1 MIAMKKRTFTK
12 SAIGI
17 AALVLWFAG
26 SAHAQGVGAIGGTT
40 TDQSGAILP
49 GVTVTLS
56 RPGAIGGSQVAV
68 TDTRGAYQFL
78 RLVPGRYS
86 VKAEL
91 VGFQS
96 VVQADIVVD
105 ADSTARADL
114 RLQVGDLQETVTVS
128 GQAPLLDTTAILQQT
143 VIGRDVLDKLPG
155 TNDLWAIAKL
165 VPAVTLNQYDV
176 GGTNGFQQST
186 VSVHGSRTASETAY
200 LIDGMNI
207 GSVGSDG
214 GSVTMYYDPFM
225 FEQINYQA
233 GGVSAETS
241 RGGIVYNMVT
251 QTGTNALRGAFMF
264 NGSNEHLQSNNI
276 SPALRK
282 DLLAAVPA
290 RALAANPNLEPGS
303 KIISMYDTGT
313 SFSGP
318 IVRDKLWFVGT
329 GKLVRLDQL
338 RVGSYNPDGSQFIDD
353 NGMVTISAKASWATS
368 RTSQLHYSYTY
379 NNKQRYHWSGNSTTE
394 FFESAATRRQ
404 KLETNLNQIKWTKT
418 LSSRFVVDMSGS
430 QTRTFQPI
438 LEQDNVK
445 PGTIAAFDSLTRA
458 NLAAAPVYEITR
470 YRRTVAHAS
479 ISAFAGNHDMKVGYQ
494 FDHGRHGNESWSTSN
509 FPSGIR
515 AVFRNGAPDS
525 VNTYNTPSQNVA
537 FILDTAVYAQDK
549 WRPTRKLTLNLGMRI
564 EKLTGWQPEVCQ
576 VATIFIAGQCF
587 PALKDVPRWLDPA
600 PRFGAIYD
608 IFGDGRSA
616 VKGGISRYNI
626 GTASGHSSR
635 VNPNRVTNDT
645 RPWVDSNND
654 LIPQLNELGASTG
667 FNLGTTNR
675 YNPDVKRPY
684 AIEYFT
690 EFEQQLPGKLVATA
704 GFYYRGTRRLIGNKN
719 VAVPRESYTP
729 IVVTEKVSGRQVTVY
744 NQDPALRGKF
754 DVLWDNFS
762 ELDTAYK
769 GVDLTL
775 NKRLADHWM
784 IMGSASFGKNVGDIF
799 PAGDLNDPNFQNR
812 HGVVGT
818 DVPVS
823 LKMSG
828 IYEMPYGLMV
838 SGNVQHYSGAPETT
852 TVSVARDTV
861 TLTQVTQSIV
871 VDPRGTTRLP
881 GVNLVD
887 FNARKIFRMH
897 NRTVEPV
904 VELYNVLNTN
914 AIQDRTTVLGPAY
927 GQVGNIL
934 RGRMVKFAMNMKF

>member
-1 MIAMKKRTFTK
+1 MNIRTFTK
-12 SAIGI
+12 ATIGMAMLSSWLTASA
-17 AALVLWFAG
+17 A
-26 SAHAQGVGAIGGTT
+26 AQGVGSIGGTT
-40 TDQSGAILP
+40 TDQSGAVLP

-56 RPGAIGGSQVAV
+56 NPGTIGGNRVGV
-68 TDTRGAYQFL
+68 TDARGAFQFL
-78 RLVPGRYS
+78 RLVPGRYR

-91 VGFQS
+91 AGFQS
-96 VVQADIVVD
+96 VVHENIVVD
-105 ADSTARADL
+105 ADSTSRADL
-114 RLQVGDLQETVTVS
+114 RMQVGDLQETVTVS
-128 GQAPLLDTTAILQQT
+128 GEAPLLDTTAVLNQT
-143 VIGRDVLDKLPG
+143 VMSREVLDTLPG

-200 LIDGMNI
+200 MIDGMNI

-214 GSVTMYYDPFM
+214 GTVTMYYDPFM

-290 RALAANPNLEPGS
+290 LALAANPNLEPGS
-303 KIISMYDTGT
+303 KIISMYDSGV
-313 SFSGP
+313 SVSGP
-318 IVRDKLWFVGT
+318 IVRNNLWFVGT
-329 GKLVRLDQL
+329 GKVVSLDQL
-338 RVGSYNPDGSQFIDD
+338 RVGSYNPDGTQFVDD

-368 RTSQLHYSYTY
+368 PTSQLHYAYTY
-379 NNKQRYHWSGNSTTE
+379 NNKQRFHWSGNTTTE

-404 KLETNLNQIKWTKT
+404 KLETNLNQVKWTKT
-418 LSSRFVVDMSGS
+418 LSSRFVVDVSGS

-438 LEQDNVK
+438 LQQDTVG
-445 PGTIAAFDSLTRA
+445 PGAIAAFDSLRRA
-458 NLAAAPVYEITR
+458 NLTAAPVYEITR
-470 YRRTVAHAS
+470 YRRSVAHAS
-479 ISAFAGNHDMKVGYQ
+479 ASAFLGNHDVKVGYQ
-494 FDHGRHGNESWSTSN
+494 FDHGRHGNESWSTSHY
-509 FPSGIR
+509 PSGIR
-515 AVFRNGAPDS
+515 AVFRNGVPDS
-525 VNTYNTPSQNVA
+525 VNTYNTPSKNVA
-537 FILDTAVYAQDK
+537 FILDTALFAQDK
-549 WRPTRKLTLNLGMRI
+549 WRPTRKLTFNLGMRL
-564 EKLTGWQPEVCQ
+564 EKLTGWQPRVCQ
-576 VATIFIAGQCF
+576 EQTIFIAGQCF
-587 PALKDVPRWLDPA
+587 EALKDVPRWFDPA

-608 IFGDGRSA
+608 LFGDGRSA
-616 VKGGISRYNI
+616 VKVGVSRYNI
-626 GTASGHSSR
+626 GTASGHSGR
-635 VNPNRVTNDT
+635 VNPNRVTFDT
-645 RPWVDSNND
+645 RPWNDSNLD
-654 LIPQLNELGASTG
+654 RIPQLNELGASTG

-690 EFEQQLPGKLVATA
+690 EFEQQLRGKMVVTA
-704 GFYYRGTRRLIGNKN
+704 GFYYRGTRRLLGNRN
-719 VAVPRESYTP
+719 VAVPKESYTP
-729 IVVTEKVSGRQVTVY
+729 IQVTEKVSGRQVTVY

-754 DVLWDNFS
+754 DVLWDNRS
-762 ELDTAYK
+762 ELDTVYK
-769 GVDLTL
+769 GVDITI

-784 IMGSASFGKNVGDIF
+784 IMGSASLGKNQGDIF
-799 PAGDLNDPNFQNR
+799 PNGDLNDPNFQYR
-812 HGVVGT
+812 YGVVGT

-828 IYEMPYGLMV
+828 IYELPYGVMV
-838 SGNVQHYSGAPETT
+838 SGNAQHYSGAPETT

-861 TLTQVTQSIV
+861 TLTQVTQSLV
-871 VDPRGTTRLP
+871 VEPRGTTRLP

-887 FNARKIFRMH
+887 FNARKIFRMNH
-897 NRTVEPV
+897 RTVEPV
-904 VELYNVLNTN
+904 VELYNVFNAN

-934 RGRMVKFAMNMKF
+934 RGRMVKFAMNVKF